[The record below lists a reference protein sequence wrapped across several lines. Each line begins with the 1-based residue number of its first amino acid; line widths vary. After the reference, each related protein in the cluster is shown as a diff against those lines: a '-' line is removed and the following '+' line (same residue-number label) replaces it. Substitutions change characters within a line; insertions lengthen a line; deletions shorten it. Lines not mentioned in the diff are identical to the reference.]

1 MQRPSFRWR
10 QCPYCVNRRKVKE
23 KNYNFKVM
31 SLNFHKRINKVDSED
46 YYTEIF
52 MK

>member
-1 MQRPSFRWR
+1 
-10 QCPYCVNRRKVKE
+10 
-23 KNYNFKVM
+23 M

-46 YYTEIF
+46 YYTESL